1 MKHLMSGIDKFTG
14 AEIEQTVINLQRVLF
29 LNQTETLTKKLIE
42 KALST
47 IVPVT
52 RSSTDAIRVLE
63 EHARRFA
70 VYASKPETDLI
81 DDAESEDYSVFQDD
95 EEDEA
100 VSMFK

>member
-1 MKHLMSGIDKFTG
+1 M
-14 AEIEQTVINLQRVLF
+14 
-29 LNQTETLTKKLIE
+29 
-42 KALST
+42 
-47 IVPVT
+47 
-52 RSSTDAIRVLE
+52 LE